1 MLWPEHTHRNDDGE
15 LVIGGISTVSL
26 AEEFGTPLYVFDE
39 PTLRQRAQ
47 IAVAAAYAG
56 GPGSRAVFASKA
68 LELPVILGILAEE
81 GLGIDV
87 VSGGELFVAL
97 QSGIDPSVITFH
109 GNNKSPQ
116 ELQEAINAEIEL
128 IAVDNLYEL
137 DLLSELSAGREH
149 PVPILLRVNPGIDV
163 HTHDK
168 IATGVLDS
176 KFGFPLWNGD
186 AATAVTRTLEIPGIT
201 LKGFHCHLG
210 SQLFDEQVAILAI
223 EKVVAFAA
231 EMRRDHGIECAII
244 SPGGGMGISYL
255 EGMPEMDIAE
265 WMGATADALE
275 RNSAMANMPQPA
287 LVFEPGRWIVGP
299 AGVALYRV
307 GSRRDIDG
315 VRSYVSVD
323 GGMADNIRPTLYD
336 ATYTAELA
344 NRVGDGTETVTVAG
358 KYCESGDV
366 LIRDIDLPRLE
377 PGDLLAVP
385 AAGAYCI
392 PMASNYNLALK
403 PAVVI
408 VSEGRATLIRRRET
422 YADLL
427 TLDVRPNDELFD
439 ARNSFARSSNW

>member
-1 MLWPEHTHRNDDGE
+1 
-15 LVIGGISTVSL
+15 
-26 AEEFGTPLYVFDE
+26 
-39 PTLRQRAQ
+39 
-47 IAVAAAYAG
+47 
-56 GPGSRAVFASKA
+56 
-68 LELPVILGILAEE
+68 
-81 GLGIDV
+81 V
-87 VSGGELFVAL
+87 VSGGELYVAL
-97 QSGIDPSVITFH
+97 KSGVDPGLITFH
-109 GNNKSPQ
+109 GNNKSAQ
-116 ELQEAINAEIEL
+116 ELREAIDAGIEL
-128 IAVDNLYEL
+128 IAVDNLHEL
-137 DLLSELSAGREH
+137 DLLDELTAARPD

-186 AATAVTRTLEIPGIT
+186 AAVAVARALEIRGIA
-201 LKGFHCHLG
+201 LMGFHCHLG
-210 SQLFDEQVAILAI
+210 SQLFDQHAAELAI
-223 EKVVAFAA
+223 EKIVAFAS
-231 EMRRDHGIECAII
+231 EMRREHGIEVEII

-255 EGMPEMDIAE
+255 EGMPEMDIVE
-265 WMGATADALE
+265 WIGATADALE
-275 RNSAMANMPQPA
+275 RSCARAKMPQPS

-344 NRVGDGTETVTVAG
+344 NRPGEGAETVTIAG

-408 VSEGRATLIRRRET
+408 VSEGKATLIRRRET

-427 TLDVRPNDELFD
+427 TLDVLP
-439 ARNSFARSSNW
+439 AGV